1 MPNLATIEGRLEL
14 IASINDENNKAR
26 KQVSLKQSE
35 VDGGRLQFYVK
46 NYLRGELNLDT
57 VKEMPL
63 VTSINVQ
70 SAVTDKKAT
79 VYKKKPNREWTDVS
93 DEADETLRK
102 IYKDMKLDQKLNR
115 MNRNYV
121 YQDQSIG
128 MIVPKNGKL
137 ICRIMKMHQIDAIPS
152 DLDPESAD
160 GYIIST
166 FDRTLY
172 IQYDTDKKEVDTA
185 TGFKGRADRSTASQ
199 DKDLDVGEKYQFQR
213 YVEKYIV
220 WTKEYNYMMNGL
232 GEVLNPETGEPLE
245 VVSVEDI
252 ISPLSQYGIMPFF
265 EIARDKDFEYFTRP
279 SNAMT
284 DFTVQFNAMLSDLA
298 TNIKMNG
305 HAVGLLK
312 CPSEMQPKNLN
323 VGGSS
328 MIVLNTDNPDANVDF
343 QFVAPNSDISGI
355 GDAIDKFLNYFVTSE
370 GLGGDVVNS
379 KGETQKATSGIDRF
393 LQMLSKIE
401 AHQDDYDA
409 FKDVEQDIYTI
420 IKAWLDVLSN
430 SSDLNAKY
438 KTSIPV
444 DSEVEVNYYKP
455 EMIQTEAEKL
465 SNIEKLIDLG
475 LMSKVKAVMEY
486 YNIEDKEKAEEMLK
500 QIQDDD
506 SFLVPDS
513 GVFAPPSE
521 DEDMGLDNDTEDED
535 SDDNVEE

>member
-1 MPNLATIEGRLEL
+1 MPNLATIEGRLDL

-35 VDGGRLQFYVK
+35 VDGGRIQQSVK
-46 NYLRGELNLDT
+46 EYLRGELHLET
-57 VKEMPL
+57 VKEMPI
-63 VTSINVQ
+63 VSSINVQ
-70 SAVTDKKAT
+70 SAITDKKAT
-79 VYKKKPNREWTDVS
+79 VYKKRPDRRFTDVS
-93 DEADETLRK
+93 EEQEEVLNK

-128 MIVPKNGKL
+128 MIVPKDGKL

-152 DLDPESAD
+152 DLDPESSD

-185 TGFKGRADRSTASQ
+185 TGFKGRLDRSTASQ
-199 DKDLDVGEKYQFQR
+199 DKHLEVAEKYQYQR

-220 WTKEYNYMMNGL
+220 WTKQYNYMMNGL
-232 GEVLNPETGEPLE
+232 GEILDFETGEPLLA
-245 VVSVEDI
+245 VSPEDM
-252 ISPLSQYGIMPFF
+252 ISPLASEGIMPFF
-265 EIARDKDFEYFTRP
+265 EIARDKDFEYFVRP

-328 MIVLNTDNPDANVDF
+328 MIVLNTDNPDVDVDF
-343 QFVAPNSDISGI
+343 QFVAPNSDIGGI
-355 GDAIDKFLNYFVTSE
+355 SEAIDKFLNYFVTSE

-379 KGETQKATSGIDRF
+379 KGETEKATSGIDRF

-409 FKDVEQDIYTI
+409 FKDVEQDIYEI
-420 IKAWLDVLSN
+420 IKAWQNVLAN
-430 SSDLNAKY
+430 SSNLDSKY
-438 KTSIPV
+438 KVSIPRE
-444 DSEVEVNYYKP
+444 SEVQVEYFKP
-455 EMIQTEAEKL
+455 EMIQTETEKL

-486 YNIEDKEKAEEMLK
+486 YDIDDKEKAEEMLTQVQEDEK
-500 QIQDDD
+500 M
-506 SFLVPDS
+506 FMPEM
-513 GVFAPPSE
+513 GVFNPPSE
-521 DEDMGLDNDTEDED
+521 SEDMGLDNDTEDE
-535 SDDNVEE
+535 EESEE

>member
-232 GEVLNPETGEPLE
+232 GEVLNPETCEPLE

-444 DSEVEVNYYKP
+444 DSEVEVKYYKP